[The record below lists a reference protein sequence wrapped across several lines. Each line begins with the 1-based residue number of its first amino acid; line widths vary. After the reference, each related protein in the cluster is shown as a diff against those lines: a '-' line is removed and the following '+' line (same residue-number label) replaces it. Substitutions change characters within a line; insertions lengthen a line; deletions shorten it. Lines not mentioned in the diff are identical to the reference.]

1 METKS
6 PLGTVLTLLGITGLT
21 FATIGVLTNYIT
33 RSLFAGLTLLGCLLL
48 FAGVTLLR
56 DQLAHKTDQ

>member
-21 FATIGVLTNYIT
+21 FATIGVLTSYIT
-33 RSLFAGLTLLGCLLL
+33 RNLFAGLTLLGCLLF
-48 FAGVTLLR
+48 FAGLTLLC
-56 DQLAHKTDQ
+56 DQLTHKIDN

>member
-21 FATIGVLTNYIT
+21 FAIIGVLTSYIT
-33 RSLFAGLTLLGCLLL
+33 RSLFAGLTLLGCILF
-48 FAGVTLLR
+48 FAGVTLLC
-56 DQLAHKTDQ
+56 DQLNRKINN